1 MQARMVFRSRLI
13 SAGILASSLLSPPAR
28 GDDPS
33 PALSEETMAVVKVD
47 LARLDVAGLAKRWFG
62 SAADAPEVAEFT
74 RVTND
79 RVASLKQA
87 GATELFLVFEFA
99 DFPGPP
105 LIEVAAGPKVATDAV
120 IKTLTQGLS
129 GFSIPGG
136 SGSLVGGRVLVGR
149 PDALARA
156 RDRRR
161 SARPDLTAA
170 LAVGAADAPI
180 RAAISPGITL
190 RRAVEESLPTLP
202 AEFGGGSIAVLT
214 QGMSWL
220 SIVSPTDSTSKLQV
234 TVQSTGGVSAQKL
247 SQVFER
253 GTQWASRN
261 LTASPETSE
270 LAAVIGQLKPEVKG
284 DQIQAEL
291 DLAKTVALIA
301 IPVRLALESAQRAR
315 SINNLKHIGLAMNNY
330 LSTHETFPPA
340 FRADKNQKALLSW
353 RVLILPFIEEQ
364 SLYNEF
370 HLDEAW
376 DSPHNKALIARMPKV
391 YASPFAS
398 RSLVAEGKTV
408 YLTPRGD
415 QTMFPGATGIK
426 IKEITDG
433 TSNTIMTLEADDPNA
448 VVWTRPDDWDVDARS
463 VPAGKRLIVCFGDG
477 SVRVLPKD
485 LKLELLKKLLT
496 RSGGEVIGFDE

>member
-1 MQARMVFRSRLI
+1 M
-13 SAGILASSLLSPPAR
+13 
-28 GDDPS
+28 
-33 PALSEETMAVVKVD
+33 
-47 LARLDVAGLAKRWFG
+47 
-62 SAADAPEVAEFT
+62 
-74 RVTND
+74 
-79 RVASLKQA
+79 
-87 GATELFLVFEFA
+87 
-99 DFPGPP
+99 
-105 LIEVAAGPKVATDAV
+105 
-120 IKTLTQGLS
+120 
-129 GFSIPGG
+129 
-136 SGSLVGGRVLVGR
+136 
-149 PDALARA
+149 
-156 RDRRR
+156 
-161 SARPDLTAA
+161 
-170 LAVGAADAPI
+170 
-180 RAAISPGITL
+180 
-190 RRAVEESLPTLP
+190 
-202 AEFGGGSIAVLT
+202 
-214 QGMSWL
+214 
-220 SIVSPTDSTSKLQV
+220 
-234 TVQSTGGVSAQKL
+234 
-247 SQVFER
+247 
-253 GTQWASRN
+253 
-261 LTASPETSE
+261 
-270 LAAVIGQLKPEVKG
+270 IGQLKPEVKG